1 MKEGT
6 ATIKNEDG
14 AVIIFVAMLMLA
26 LLSIIS
32 IAASNTANIE
42 VLIAGNEYGYKQNFY
57 QAEGAAMEAVDILE
71 SIPNLYDSPPQW
83 LEKTRKALTNASLN
97 SYWQTLTRTTT
108 SSSTV
113 PGAST
118 LDQNNTHYIAGAE
131 GIAGGGHSLGL
142 GSPSVH
148 EYAIYGR
155 SEKNGVVCIKIGYRK
170 GF

>member
-1 MKEGT
+1 
-6 ATIKNEDG
+6 
-14 AVIIFVAMLMLA
+14 MLMLA

-57 QAEGAAMEAVDILE
+57 HAEGAAMEAVDILE
-71 SIPNLYDSPPQW
+71 SIPDLYDSPPAW
-83 LEKTRKALTNASLN
+83 LEKTRKALTNTSLKN
-97 SYWQTLTRTTT
+97 YWLNITTRS

-113 PGAST
+113 PEASS
-118 LDQNNTHYIAGAE
+118 LDPGSTHFVAGAE

-142 GSPSVH
+142 GSSTVH

-155 SEKNGVVCIKIGYRK
+155 CEKNGVVSIKIGYRK

>member
-1 MKEGT
+1 MKEGS
-6 ATIKNEDG
+6 AIINNENG

-71 SIPNLYDSPPQW
+71 SIPHLIDSPPTW
-83 LEKTRKALTNASLN
+83 LEKTRKALTNANLN
-97 SYWQTLTRTTT
+97 SYWQTLRTTTT

-113 PGAST
+113 PGSSS
-118 LDQNNTHYIAGAE
+118 LDPGSTHYIAGAE
-131 GIAGGGHSLGL
+131 GIAADGHSLGL

-155 SEKNGVVCIKIGYRK
+155 CEKNGVVSIKVGYRK

>member
-57 QAEGAAMEAVDILE
+57 QAEGAVMEAVDKLE

-97 SYWQTLTRTTT
+97 NYWLNITTRS

-113 PGAST
+113 PEASS
-118 LDQNNTHYIAGAE
+118 LDPGSTHFVAGAE
-131 GIAGGGHSLGL
+131 GIAEGGNSLGL

-148 EYAIYGR
+148 EYAIYGK